1 MPPVIPECW
10 ADAGADAMYA
20 ALDEAGC
27 LVVHGMAD
35 GDTIAAVRSELAG
48 HMRNARPAEDDDPE
62 DFYPG
67 KTRRVTALM
76 YRSPMMRE
84 LMMHP
89 IVEQLGDRHL
99 SANCTKWQ
107 LNVTAALEVG
117 PGARDQILHRE
128 ENLYPYFPL
137 PRPSLILAT
146 MWAISDFTVEN
157 GGTQLVPGSHRW
169 GPDRTARPDEIVRA
183 EMPAGSVLFWL
194 GGTLHGAGAN
204 VTENDWRY
212 GIVLTYTLG
221 WLRQEENQHVVFPLA
236 EALDLPKPVRTR
248 LGFDQDYDGGL
259 GFYDRSVLAPRR
271 PAAPAAERQPSQ
283 SS

>member
-1 MPPVIPECW
+1 MSPVIPEC
-10 ADAGADAMYA
+10 DAGASPDTMYT

-27 LVVHGMAD
+27 LVVHGMA
-35 GDTIAAVRSELAG
+35 TAESVAAVRSELAE
-48 HMRNARPAEDDDPE
+48 HMRSARVGVDNPE

-67 KTRRVTALM
+67 DTRRVTALM
-76 YRSPMMRE
+76 YRSPTMRD

-89 IVEQLGDRHL
+89 TVEQICDRHL
-99 SANCTKWQ
+99 LQNCNKWQ
-107 LNVTAALEVG
+107 LNVSAALEVG

-128 ENLYPYFPL
+128 ENLFPYFPL
-137 PRPSLILAT
+137 PRPNLILAT
-146 MWAISDFTVEN
+146 MWAMSDFTVEN

-169 GPDRTARPDEIVRA
+169 GPDRDAEPGEIVRA

-204 VTENDWRY
+204 VTDDDWRY

-236 EALDLPKPVRTR
+236 EALELPPLVRTR
-248 LGFDQDYDGGL
+248 LGFDSDYGGGL
-259 GFYDRSVLAPRR
+259 GFYDPRVLAAKR
-271 PAAPAAERQPSQ
+271 PQPA
-283 SS
+283 

>member
-1 MPPVIPECW
+1 
-10 ADAGADAMYA
+10 MYA

-27 LVVHGMAD
+27 LVVHGMAGAD
-35 GDTIAAVRSELAG
+35 ATAAVRAELAD
-48 HMRNARPAEDDDPE
+48 HMTAARVADDKPG

-67 KTRRVTALM
+67 NTRRVVALM
-76 YRSPMMRE
+76 HRSPTVRE

-89 IVEQLGDRHL
+89 TVEQLSDRHL
-99 SANCTKWQ
+99 LANCNKWQ

-128 ENLYPYFPL
+128 EDLFPYFAL
-137 PRPSLILAT
+137 PRPNLILAT
-146 MWAISDFTVEN
+146 MWAIADFTVEN

-169 GPDRTARPDEIVRA
+169 DADRIAEPDEVVRA

-204 VTENDWRY
+204 STDDDWRY

-221 WLRQEENQHVVFPLA
+221 WLRQEENQHVSMPLA
-236 EALDLPKPVRTR
+236 DALALPDAMRSR
-248 LGFDQDYDGGL
+248 LGFDTDYEGSL
-259 GFYDRSVLAPRR
+259 GFYDRSVLLAPTRG
-271 PAAPAAERQPSQ
+271 APS
-283 SS
+283 